1 MNEGPS
7 SPSASLWT
15 IEAAGPRAENR
26 AMTTEHQAPGSLLPS
41 AGSDVTDRAA
51 DVHAPQAATKPLEC
65 LSRKGTVAIRGSFVL
80 LALVIAAAA
89 ANALLDVGG
98 PLIDEIMRTWASSF
112 VYVLASGIAVARAVA
127 IRQSRAAWILI
138 ASGLCLYA
146 AGNLLWALWLE
157 HMEAPPIPSI
167 ADALWLSLYP
177 ASYAGLVLLA
187 RRPGAVNPAGVRL
200 DGIVAG
206 LGIAALG
213 AAIVF
218 GPVLNSAS
226 GSPIAVATNLAY
238 PVADLLLAAL
248 VMGILALRG
257 WRLNAKWAAIG
268 GGFLLLCVADILY
281 LLHIA
286 GGATAASATPN
297 VFYMSGV
304 GLLAF
309 AAWQPDSREAP
320 AAVES
325 WSMLLVPA
333 TFVLTAVGI
342 NVYDHFHAV
351 ETLAVVL
358 ATLTMLAALVRT
370 ALSFRDLRSLA
381 QTRREATTDDLTGL
395 PNRRLFLR
403 TVDESIVGARKAGVS
418 LALLIIDLNDFKKLN
433 DTLGH
438 HAGDSLLCQIGPRLR
453 RSLRTTDMLARLG
466 GDEFGLLLS
475 APSGEAAAL
484 AVADKIREA
493 LRMPFEVQGL
503 HLHVSASVGIALF
516 PSHADDAER
525 LLQHADVAMY
535 QAKAARTGHEV
546 YARDRDEHSR
556 EALQLACELPGAIA
570 QGQLEL
576 HFQPIAEAAG
586 ARVVGM
592 EALVR
597 WAHPTRGLLSPA
609 DFVPLVEQSG
619 LTRDMTR
626 WVLDAALARC
636 HAWRQQGHRL
646 SVSVNVGVADV
657 LDVEFPQQV
666 AAALAK
672 HELDPAALIIEVTE
686 SSIMSDR
693 RRIGDVLARLGELG
707 VGISLDDFGTG
718 YSSLVHLK
726 TLPVSE
732 VKIDRGFVARMDT
745 DPTDRAIV
753 RSTIQLAHN
762 LGMHLVAEG
771 VEDDAT
777 WKALAGLGCE
787 LIQGYHLARPLA
799 VAELDAFLAAIPRD
813 EELLDPVSALES
825 HSA

>member
-1 MNEGPS
+1 
-7 SPSASLWT
+7 
-15 IEAAGPRAENR
+15 
-26 AMTTEHQAPGSLLPS
+26 MTTHTSAPGRPLPDAS
-41 AGSDVTDRAA
+41 SDMTDRSVDGEVSSALGR
-51 DVHAPQAATKPLEC
+51 PLERV
-65 LSRKGTVAIRGSFVL
+65 SRRASVAVRGSLIL
-80 LALVIAAAA
+80 LLLIIAAAA
-89 ANALLDVGG
+89 VNALLGAG
-98 PLIDEIMRTWASSF
+98 NSLIDEIMRTWASSV
-112 VYVLASGIAVARAVA
+112 VYVLASGIAVVRAVT
-127 IRQSRAAWILI
+127 IRRARAAWILI

-146 AGNLLWALWLE
+146 AGSLLWALWLE
-157 HMEAPPIPSI
+157 HLEAPPIPSV

-187 RRPGAVNPAGVRL
+187 RQHGKSNPAGVWL
-200 DGIVAG
+200 DGVVAG

-226 GSPIAVATNLAY
+226 GSPVAVATNLAY

-248 VMGILALRG
+248 VMAILALRG
-257 WRLNAKWAAIG
+257 WRLNGKWAAIG

-286 GGATAASATPN
+286 GGATAASAIPN
-297 VFYMSGV
+297 LFYMSGV
-304 GLLAF
+304 ALLAL
-309 AAWQPDSREAP
+309 AAWQPESREAP
-320 AAVES
+320 AVVES

-333 TFVLTAVGI
+333 AFVLTAVGI
-342 NVYDHFHAV
+342 NVYDHFHGV
-351 ETLAVVL
+351 GGLALVL
-358 ATLTMLAALVRT
+358 ATLTLLAAVLRT

-381 QTRREATTDDLTGL
+381 QARLEATTDDLTGL

-403 TVDESIVGARKAGVS
+403 SVDEAIVKAHGGDDAG
-418 LALLIIDLNDFKKLN
+418 LALLIIDLDDFKKLN

-438 HAGDSLLCQIGPRLR
+438 HAGDALLCQIGPRLR
-453 RSLRTTDMLARLG
+453 RSLRSTDVLARLG
-466 GDEFGLLLS
+466 GDEFGLLLAALS
-475 APSGEAAAL
+475 DEAAAL
-484 AVADKIREA
+484 AVADDVRDA
-493 LRMPFEVQGL
+493 LREPFEVQGL
-503 HLHVSASVGIALF
+503 HIHVAASVGIALF
-516 PSHADDAER
+516 PCHAEDAQR

-535 QAKAARTGHEV
+535 QAKAARSGREV

-556 EALQLACELPGAIA
+556 EALALACELPGAIA

-576 HFQPIAEAAG
+576 HFQPIAEATG
-586 ARVVGM
+586 SRVVGM

-597 WAHPTRGLLSPA
+597 WAHPTRGVLPPC
-609 DFVPLVEQSG
+609 DFVALAEQSG

-636 HAWRQQGHRL
+636 KMWQGHGHPLR
-646 SVSVNVGVADV
+646 VSVNVAVADV
-657 LDVEFPQQV
+657 LDVEFPWEV

-672 HELDPAALIIEVTE
+672 HGLDPTALILEVTE
-686 SSIMSDR
+686 TSLMSDH

-726 TLPVSE
+726 ALPVSE
-732 VKIDRGFVARMDT
+732 VKIDRGFVARMHT

-753 RSTIQLAHN
+753 CSTIQLAHS

-771 VEDDAT
+771 VEDHET
-777 WKALAGLGCE
+777 WQTLAGLGCE

-799 VAELDAFLAAIPRD
+799 AAELDAFLAAIAGETRPPA
-813 EELLDPVSALES
+813 PVRALES
-825 HSA
+825 GPA